1 MVGHAYEDIYRCS
14 AHQQE
19 SPNAQA
25 YNVQDF
31 HDMIRASFTPKPDAE
46 HLESLWDFRGMA
58 AIGECLRGIKDPH
71 VFKLTKKSGRVIL
84 SYKDWPLTGEN
95 YREVDLD
102 SLVPDLS
109 TPLTLKPN
117 LEKVR
122 SSVEEMKKDLQRW
135 EESGRFKT
143 EERQWWEMYLTNMMR
158 EKDDCPV
165 PLAPSTLPKYR
176 SPPNTGPQL
185 DRNIDNA
192 IERHML
198 RLQKTSSINITGRR
212 NQRRN

>member
-31 HDMIRASFTPKPDAE
+31 HDMIRASFTPKPDAG
-46 HLESLWDFRGMA
+46 HMKSLWDFWGNGV
-58 AIGECLRGIKDPH
+58 IGECLRGIKDPH
-71 VFKLTKKSGRVIL
+71 VFKLTKMSGRVIL

-109 TPLTLKPN
+109 TPVTLKPN

-165 PLAPSTLPKYR
+165 PLAPLALPKYR
-176 SPPNTGPQL
+176 SPP
-185 DRNIDNA
+185 I
-192 IERHML
+192 
-198 RLQKTSSINITGRR
+198 QKH
-212 NQRRN
+212 

>member
-1 MVGHAYEDIYRCS
+1 MQNIWRVCGVFS
-14 AHQQE
+14 G
-19 SPNAQA
+19 N
-25 YNVQDF
+25 
-31 HDMIRASFTPKPDAE
+31 
-46 HLESLWDFRGMA
+46 G
-58 AIGECLRGIKDPH
+58 CLRGIKDPH

-109 TPLTLKPN
+109 TPVTLKSN

-122 SSVEEMKKDLQRW
+122 SSVEEMQKDLQRW

-143 EERQWWEMYLTNMMR
+143 EERQWWEVLQ
-158 EKDDCPV
+158 
-165 PLAPSTLPKYR
+165 YR

-185 DRNIDNA
+185 DRNIGNA

-198 RLQKTSSINITGRR
+198 RLQKTISLNITGRR
-212 NQRRN
+212 NQRRNQLKDFSCHCIAEFMFMLPLYCRVYFYVYFTNYFINSFSVCLSSIKLNKFHSMGQLGVQSVNMYL